1 MPDTRDLTELH
12 MPPVSEAFK
21 NYQFLGNEYLTWLW
35 FCIENE
41 PHTIT
46 DPTGNTVSMMVHNK
60 IVLKKAAG
68 KTVRITIEKDSAE
81 EAEEG
86 MLALKG
92 GAIVTE
98 LSLLMTIGDVEWT
111 FSIKGDSLQINSL
124 KPSVEMPEAIHSDG
138 TPEQIED
145 KQRCD
150 FEASVLDKTY
160 LYVQAID
167 VIDGLF
173 KKYILLRL
181 SDDWEDKTVPGMK
194 AWIVQGA

>member
-1 MPDTRDLTELH
+1 MPDTRNVTELH

-21 NYQFLGNEYLTWLW
+21 NYQFLGNEFLTWLL
-35 FCIENE
+35 FCIENQ
-41 PHTIT
+41 PHTIE
-46 DPTGNTVSMMVHNK
+46 DPTGSPVSLMVHNK
-60 IVLKKAAG
+60 IVLKKATG

-92 GAIVTE
+92 GAVVTE
-98 LSLLMTIGDVEWT
+98 LSLLMYKGEVEWT
-111 FSIKGDSLQINSL
+111 FSIKGDSFQINSL
-124 KPSVEMPEAIHSDG
+124 KPSVEMPEAMHVEHN
-138 TPEQIED
+138 PEEIGD

-173 KKYILLRL
+173 KKYVLLRL
-181 SDDWEDKTVPGMK
+181 SGDWEGKTVPAMK
-194 AWIVQGA
+194 KWIVHSA